1 MSKISN
7 LDYAALNLFGDNY
20 LQWALDT
27 EIVLKSKGLGECIIE
42 DNNASESNRYR
53 AIMITRQP
61 QANEAAEKKNLK
73 KATTSIMINHTAVT
87 VMDGKD
93 VGIAKPP
100 YTTMDIGI
108 TITVVVDPVL
118 AMVKGEEAVAFLSHH
133 TRPSQCAIR
142 YVMGNH

>member
-1 MSKISN
+1 
-7 LDYAALNLFGDNY
+7 
-20 LQWALDT
+20 
-27 EIVLKSKGLGECIIE
+27 
-42 DNNASESNRYR
+42 
-53 AIMITRQP
+53 
-61 QANEAAEKKNLK
+61 
-73 KATTSIMINHTAVT
+73 MINHTAVT
-87 VMDGKD
+87 MMDGKD

>member
-1 MSKISN
+1 
-7 LDYAALNLFGDNY
+7 
-20 LQWALDT
+20 
-27 EIVLKSKGLGECIIE
+27 
-42 DNNASESNRYR
+42 
-53 AIMITRQP
+53 MITCQP

>member
-42 DNNASESNRYR
+42 DKNASESNRYR

-61 QANEAAEKKNLK
+61 QANEAAKKK
-73 KATTSIMINHTAVT
+73 I
-87 VMDGKD
+87 
-93 VGIAKPP
+93 
-100 YTTMDIGI
+100 
-108 TITVVVDPVL
+108 
-118 AMVKGEEAVAFLSHH
+118 
-133 TRPSQCAIR
+133 
-142 YVMGNH
+142 